1 MAVALSQAI
10 SFSLS
15 FSRLEKLLQC
25 LSASLCSSPQH
36 PTEPPR
42 ASLQSV
48 PSLWSCAHQS
58 VSAAWHSKEEPLS
71 WGLMAAPVPV
81 QPLLQLT
88 FAMASLPHRLL
99 LHLLSVHQGAQV
111 LSCQPVFYP
120 ANAHLLPC
128 VVWFYASSRAFPVL
142 SFTVPK
148 GRPVSA
154 ACQGPSAQPCCPD
167 WLGLRTLGGLRTGL
181 SQEQWSQRQH
191 GSFSVAFDLSG
202 RSRPGSGLFLSFPS
216 AAELLAGGHS
226 ITDAQNVWGWK
237 GPLEIIWSNA
247 LTCSSRATCSR
258 LATALSRW
266 LWSVSNMGDSGLG
279 EQEMG
284 FEGLPASCAIAWSPL
299 Q

>member
-1 MAVALSQAI
+1 MNNPNPYCNKFLLPLTLISCTSKGRLALSVLHQSHMAVALSQAI

-88 FAMASLPHRLL
+88 FAMAALPHRLL

-128 VVWFYASSRAFPVL
+128 VV
-142 SFTVPK
+142 
-148 GRPVSA
+148 
-154 ACQGPSAQPCCPD
+154 
-167 WLGLRTLGGLRTGL
+167 
-181 SQEQWSQRQH
+181 
-191 GSFSVAFDLSG
+191 
-202 RSRPGSGLFLSFPS
+202 
-216 AAELLAGGHS
+216 
-226 ITDAQNVWGWK
+226 
-237 GPLEIIWSNA
+237 
-247 LTCSSRATCSR
+247 
-258 LATALSRW
+258 
-266 LWSVSNMGDSGLG
+266 
-279 EQEMG
+279 
-284 FEGLPASCAIAWSPL
+284 
-299 Q
+299 